1 MSNEEQAFV
10 VLIADVCGS
19 TPLYERSGSTKA
31 LDIIAEC
38 LDRITAIA
46 EAERGRVLRSKGD
59 DILCTF
65 EGADDAVRAASRMVE
80 AQSNAAVD
88 LHIGMDFG
96 PVLEAREGIFGDTV
110 NVAARMLAIAKPGEI
125 ITTEAVV
132 ERLSASERG
141 RVRFLDNLTVK
152 GKAGALGVYSVFKND
167 SDVTYYV
174 GDDGHRTVQFRTLER
189 PENPKATVTLDF
201 QAQSLVRD
209 EGGDVLRIGRSRKA
223 DLVID
228 EPCVSR
234 EHALITVRRGRVL
247 LTDLSS
253 TGTWIAQEGGE
264 PVLVKRDVVQLTARG
279 VISPGL
285 RPKEDAP
292 TLIRYKLG
300 TRE

>member
-1 MSNEEQAFV
+1 MSTDEQTVAV
-10 VLIADVCGS
+10 VIADVCGS

-46 EAERGRVLRSKGD
+46 ESEGGRVLRSKGD

-65 EGADDAVRAASRMVE
+65 PAADDAVRAASRMVE
-80 AQSNAAVD
+80 AQSDSAVD
-88 LHIGMDFG
+88 IHVGMDFG
-96 PVLEAREGIFGDTV
+96 SVVEARAGVFGDTV

-125 ITTEAVV
+125 LTTEAVV

-141 RVRFLDNLTVK
+141 RVRFLDNITVK

-167 SDVTYYV
+167 SDVTYHV
-174 GDDGHRTVQFRTLER
+174 GDDGHRTVQFRTVER
-189 PENPKATVTLDF
+189 PERQKAMVTLDF
-201 QAQSLVRD
+201 
-209 EGGDVLRIGRSRKA
+209 EGTTVVHHEGQGGLLIGRSRKA

-253 TGTWIAQEGGE
+253 TGTWISE
-264 PVLVKRDVVQLTARG
+264 PDHKPILVKRDVVQLVHDG
-279 VISPGL
+279 IISPGL
-285 RPKEDAP
+285 RPKKGAP
-292 TLIRYKLG
+292 TLIHFRLG
-300 TRE
+300 TTE